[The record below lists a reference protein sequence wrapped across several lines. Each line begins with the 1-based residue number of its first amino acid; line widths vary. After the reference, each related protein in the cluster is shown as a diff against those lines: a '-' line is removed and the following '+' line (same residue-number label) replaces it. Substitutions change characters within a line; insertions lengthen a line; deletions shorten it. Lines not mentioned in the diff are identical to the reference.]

1 MDTSMESPSRRRA
14 ALCARPLAP
23 GARAMWRALSKP
35 SPRKRGGRLPAQKTS
50 TSERTRAGSVDF
62 RNELAALVRFLSA
75 KLEIKLEIKLELAV
89 PELELK
95 LELASRLPG

>member
-1 MDTSMESPSRRRA
+1 MLFDVFPSSFI
-14 ALCARPLAP
+14 L
-23 GARAMWRALSKP
+23 
-35 SPRKRGGRLPAQKTS
+35 
-50 TSERTRAGSVDF
+50 
-62 RNELAALVRFLSA
+62 LVRFISA